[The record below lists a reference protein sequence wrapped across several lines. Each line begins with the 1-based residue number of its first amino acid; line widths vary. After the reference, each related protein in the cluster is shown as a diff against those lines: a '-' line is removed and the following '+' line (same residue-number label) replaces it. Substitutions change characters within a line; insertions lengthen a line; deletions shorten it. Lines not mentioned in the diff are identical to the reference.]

1 MKNLSLIGLP
11 VLLVLFFAINLASGA
26 IFTSTRLDLTE
37 DRLFTLSEGTRN
49 ILDSMDDKVTLRY
62 FYSSKLAKE
71 ELQFAERPAQRVR
84 EMLDEMAAAS
94 GGNLKVIEIDPVSFS
109 EEEDQA
115 VEFGVRGAPAN
126 SAGDMIYMAVAGTNS
141 VDDQEVLDLLPLV
154 QGRRRQFL
162 EYDLTKLI
170 YNLANPVRHRVGV
183 ISNLPIEGAPPN
195 PMDPRSGSRPWF
207 FLTQLQAAF
216 DVEMIQRGATTLPDD
231 IDLLLLV
238 HPKELAPTLLFEI
251 DQFVL
256 KGGKVVAFL
265 DPHCE
270 ADTEGVNPQDQMS
283 AFSAN
288 RTSDL
293 GPLTDAWGF
302 ELVAEKIATDK
313 QNAHRV
319 RLPGSGTEMPYI
331 AWLNLNDEHVESS
344 DPVISELK
352 KLHLATA
359 GILQAK
365 PGATTTFAPLLTT
378 GPETMQVDRIRVAMR
393 PDPEGV
399 LDSFVNEDK
408 EIVLAARVNG
418 PVQSAYPDGPPEPA
432 AVPEGQQPPPG
443 PIPPAEGWKTEGEA
457 QVIVVADAD
466 MLVDQW
472 WVNVT
477 NFLGQQ
483 LANQTADN
491 GSLLLNALENLT
503 GNKDLIGLRSRQGYE
518 RPFTRVE
525 GIRDEADEAFREEE
539 QQLQAELDEAERKI
553 SELQNQKDDGTVSSM
568 ILSPEQREEIE
579 RFKEKR
585 VETRKK
591 LRDVKYSLKK
601 DIEALGLW
609 VKMLNF
615 LVPGLVAAAGIGL
628 WVLRNFSKTTS

>member
-1 MKNLSLIGLP
+1 MKKLSLIGIP

-37 DRLFTLSEGTRN
+37 DRLFTLSQGTRN
-49 ILDSMDDKVTLRY
+49 ILSSMDEPVTLRY

-84 EMLDEMAAAS
+84 EMLDEMEAAS
-94 GGNLKVIEIDPVSFS
+94 DGKLTVIEIDPVSFS

-115 VEFGVRGAPAN
+115 VEFGVRGAPAT

-154 QGRRRQFL
+154 QGRRREFL
-162 EYDLTKLI
+162 EYDLSKLI
-170 YNLANPVRHRVGV
+170 YGLANPDRHKVGV
-183 ISNLPIEGAPPN
+183 ISGLPIEGAAPN
-195 PMDPRSGSRPWF
+195 PMNPRSGSRPWF
-207 FLTQLQAAF
+207 FLSQVQAAF
-216 DVEMIQRGATTLPDD
+216 EVELIERGATELPEDV
-231 IDLLLLV
+231 DLLLLV
-238 HPKELAPTLLFEI
+238 HPKELAPQLLFQI

-256 KGGKVVAFL
+256 GGGKVVAFL

-270 ADTEGVNPQDQMS
+270 ADQEGINPQDQMS

-293 GPLTDAWGF
+293 GPLLAAWGV
-302 ELVAEKIATDK
+302 ELVGQKVAADK

-319 RLPGSGTEMPYI
+319 RLPSTGADMPYLV
-331 AWLNLNDEHVESS
+331 WLNLNEGNVESS

-359 GILQAK
+359 GILQAT
-365 PGATTTFAPLLTT
+365 PGATTTFSPLLRT
-378 GPETMQVDRIRVAMR
+378 GAEAMQVERFRVAMR

-399 LDSFVNEDK
+399 MDGFVDEG
-408 EIVLAARVNG
+408 EPLVLAARVSG
-418 PVQSAYPDGPPEPA
+418 PIESAYPDGPPEAPA
-432 AVPEGQQPPPG
+432 AEGQAA
-443 PIPPAEGWKTEGEA
+443 PAEPVAPDGGWKSAGEA
-457 QVIVVADAD
+457 QIILVADAD
-466 MLVDQW
+466 MLQDQW

-483 LANQTADN
+483 LASPTANNAD
-491 GSLLLNALENLT
+491 LLINALENLT
-503 GNKDLIGLRSRQGYE
+503 GNADLIGLRSRSGFE

-525 GIRDEADEAFREEE
+525 EIRDEADERFRAEE
-539 QQLQAELDEAERKI
+539 QQLQAELEEAERKI
-553 SELQNQKDDGTVSSM
+553 SELQTQKEGAVSSL
-568 ILSPEQREEIE
+568 IITPEQREEIE

-601 DIEALGLW
+601 DIEALGLL
-609 VKMLNF
+609 VKVLNF
-615 LVPGLVAAAGIGL
+615 LVPSLVALAGIAL
-628 WVLRNFSKTTS
+628 WIIRTFTKSS

>member
-37 DRLFTLSEGTRN
+37 DKLFTLSEGTRN
-49 ILDSMDDKVTLRY
+49 ILGSMDDKVTLRY

-94 GGNLKVIEIDPVSFS
+94 DGNLKVIEIDPVSFS

-183 ISNLPIEGAPPN
+183 ISNLPIEGAQPN
-195 PMDPRSGSRPWF
+195 PMNPRSGSRPWF

-216 DVEMIQRGATTLPDD
+216 DVEMIQRGATLLPDD

-418 PVQSAYPDGPPEPA
+418 HTALMTA
-432 AVPEGQQPPPG
+432 A
-443 PIPPAEGWKTEGEA
+443 
-457 QVIVVADAD
+457 
-466 MLVDQW
+466 
-472 WVNVT
+472 
-477 NFLGQQ
+477 
-483 LANQTADN
+483 
-491 GSLLLNALENLT
+491 LNAHENAGCLAVLEWLVLT
-503 GNKDLIGLRSRQGYE
+503 KDETG
-518 RPFTRVE
+518 
-525 GIRDEADEAFREEE
+525 A
-539 QQLQAELDEAERKI
+539 
-553 SELQNQKDDGTVSSM
+553 
-568 ILSPEQREEIE
+568 
-579 RFKEKR
+579 
-585 VETRKK
+585 TRK
-591 LRDVKYSLKK
+591 
-601 DIEALGLW
+601 
-609 VKMLNF
+609 
-615 LVPGLVAAAGIGL
+615 
-628 WVLRNFSKTTS
+628 